1 MESRMSGEFLGT
13 YTNSVNKNKWIII
26 PSPFKKKF
34 SEEANKTVI
43 VTIGPEE
50 NIGIFPL
57 DNWNEK
63 IEKLKSGTDRDTD
76 LLVNLRTFASS
87 EQTIEKSGRIKISNE
102 LLEIAGIK
110 DKVIIKG
117 EGDYISVWNP
127 EKYVDFRNEKL
138 KVHKKSFNTQDYQ
151 K

>member
-13 YTNSVNKNKWIII
+13 YTNSVNKNKWVII
-26 PSPFKKKF
+26 PASFKKKF
-34 SEEANKTVI
+34 SPEAKLTVI

-63 IEKLKSGTDRDTD
+63 IEKLKAGSDRDTD
-76 LLVNLRTFASS
+76 LLVDLRLFASS
-87 EQTIEKSGRIKISNE
+87 EQTIEKSGRIKISDE
-102 LLEIAGIK
+102 LLEIAGITE
-110 DKVIIKG
+110 KVIIKG
-117 EGDYISVWNP
+117 EGNYISVWNP
-127 EKYVDFRNEKL
+127 DKYLDFRNEKL
-138 KVHKKSFNTQDYQ
+138 KFHKKSFNTQDYQ

>member
-1 MESRMSGEFLGT
+1 MSGEFLGT

-102 LLEIAGIK
+102 LLEIAGITE
-110 DKVIIKG
+110 KVIIKG
-117 EGDYISVWNP
+117 EGNYISVWNP